1 MVRDTEQ
8 QLLERMRDSNHAAF
22 KELFYR
28 YYQELCCYAEWHVRS
43 RECAE
48 ELVSDL
54 FVRLWENRASLAI
67 TNIRS
72 YLYQSTK
79 NRALNY
85 LRKQVPATEPI
96 EHYNDIRQ
104 PDGDSPYQQLLLK
117 ESHKTMN
124 RLIDDLPE
132 RRKIIFLMSRIDGLS
147 YREIASLLK
156 ISVRTVEDQ
165 MLKAVK
171 TLRSAFFK
179 KEP

>member
-1 MVRDTEQ
+1 MAVRDTEQ
-8 QLLERMRDSNHAAF
+8 QLLERMRDGSHAAF

-28 YYQELCCYAEWHVRS
+28 YYPELCCYTEWHVRS

-67 TNIRS
+67 TNIRP
-72 YLYQSTK
+72 YLYQSAK

-96 EHYNDIRQ
+96 DHHNDIRQ

-124 RLIDDLPE
+124 R
-132 RRKIIFLMSRIDGLS
+132 LS